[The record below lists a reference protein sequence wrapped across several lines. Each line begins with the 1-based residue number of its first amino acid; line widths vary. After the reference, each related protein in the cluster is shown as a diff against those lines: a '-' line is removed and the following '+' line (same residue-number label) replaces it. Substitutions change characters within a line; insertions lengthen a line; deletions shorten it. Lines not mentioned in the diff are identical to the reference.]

1 MEILEKEKKYLYLVS
16 NIFFN
21 NFSTIFIYQ
30 NNTKKLINWF
40 ITYWFNPNNKK
51 NNLFLLIDLIP
62 TKTQLF

>member
-1 MEILEKEKKYLYLVS
+1 MEILEKKKKYLYLVS

-51 NNLFLLIDLIP
+51 ITYFYLLI
-62 TKTQLF
+62 